1 LGRLSYR
8 IGAKGAAKEPH
19 VSTLVY
25 YAFLALTICVASA
38 GPAHAYLDPGTG
50 SIILQSL
57 IGAVAAGLVIGR
69 HYLYR
74 LKAWLGLTT
83 DAARKSG
90 QKPSE

>member
-1 LGRLSYR
+1 
-8 IGAKGAAKEPH
+8 

-25 YAFLALTICVASA
+25 YALLALTICIASA
-38 GPAHAYLDPGTG
+38 RPAYAYLDPGTG

-74 LKAWLGLTT
+74 VKAWFGLTADT
-83 DAARKSG
+83 ARKNG
-90 QKPSE
+90 RQPSE